1 MSRAASSARPLSCHV
16 TAPCRGLVR
25 QSCPVAQGPFNSDD
39 DAAALSPAMMAT
51 VIRAVKIIP
60 SKTVFLICDIQ
71 TKFRA
76 QARVR
81 PSSFI
86 SQTVL
91 TVGRLSVVA
100 VTTCVDS
107 TLGSGLSIS
116 LLHVAC
122 LVLTILA

>member
-1 MSRAASSARPLSCHV
+1 MSQRLVMDSCGSRAQLGALS
-16 TAPCRGLVR
+16 
-25 QSCPVAQGPFNSDD
+25 
-39 DAAALSPAMMAT
+39 AALSPAMMAT

-71 TKFRA
+71 IKFRA

-91 TVGRLSVVA
+91 TTNTVGRLSVVA